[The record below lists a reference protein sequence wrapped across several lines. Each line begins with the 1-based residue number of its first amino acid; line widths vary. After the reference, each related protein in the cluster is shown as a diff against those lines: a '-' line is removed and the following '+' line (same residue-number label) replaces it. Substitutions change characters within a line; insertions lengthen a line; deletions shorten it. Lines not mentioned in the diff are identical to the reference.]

1 VGESGSDIALA
12 ARECAVAKQ
21 AVALARWI
29 GDGRRPVTSRQVLR
43 KSDVAPAAAA
53 VGMAAPELLRT
64 AADVPA
70 LHRPWCLAL
79 AAGLLQVADGSVS
92 AGPAVWPAADA
103 EVLSAWLAG
112 LRAACAAEVGPKA
125 DEYSA
130 IARALAVLSVL
141 ERDRVPAGDALWH
154 AAEDEAAELSAEF
167 DLDWTF
173 ALAGAGQLAGVVVLL
188 RAFGAVADGPAITAL
203 GRWAVRALRAALP
216 GLDDDLTAAEMIAGL
231 VKFDEAERR
240 DLAWEW
246 MAERDPQEAAR
257 EILQAAASKSRLL
270 RWVAADVTELLGE
283 DALPV
288 WQEMLDE
295 PLLAVHARCA
305 LHAWEKGPE
314 LTEAEWLWLAAESA
328 AAGLEERGPDEALC
342 RICERVPGAGLDDRL
357 ASVRVT
363 GHPSAGSLAQAV
375 ADFAASGAALTVNQ
389 GIQLILLG
397 WDGDYLHA
405 FTVGHR
411 KYSDPFFGLE
421 ETGDE
426 DELRVRDAFAA
437 SRKIGYEYDFGASW
451 IHEITLQKTVP
462 LDPDTTYPVC
472 VSFVG
477 ESPREYESPDDFEDT
492 DEREPFTLAA
502 VNQKLAS
509 LGGRLPRRG
518 GSTVT
523 AACLTREGS
532 SSDPDA
538 QVASISAVLDRLRAT
553 TGERLRHHRRG
564 GAERS
569 SP

>member
-240 DLAWEW
+240 VVAWEW
-246 MAERDPQEAAR
+246 MAERDPPGSGAGDPSSRSLEV
-257 EILQAAASKSRLL
+257 AAAALGGCR
-270 RWVAADVTELLGE
+270 RDGAAGRGRPARVAG
-283 DALPV
+283 DA
-288 WQEMLDE
+288 
-295 PLLAVHARCA
+295 RR
-305 LHAWEKGPE
+305 
-314 LTEAEWLWLAAESA
+314 A
-328 AAGLEERGPDEALC
+328 AAGGARTLRPACLGEGSGAHRGG
-342 RICERVPGAGLDDRL
+342 V
-357 ASVRVT
+357 
-363 GHPSAGSLAQAV
+363 AV
-375 ADFAASGAALTVNQ
+375 AGR
-389 GIQLILLG
+389 GIG
-397 WDGDYLHA
+397 
-405 FTVGHR
+405 
-411 KYSDPFFGLE
+411 
-421 ETGDE
+421 
-426 DELRVRDAFAA
+426 
-437 SRKIGYEYDFGASW
+437 
-451 IHEITLQKTVP
+451 
-462 LDPDTTYPVC
+462 C
-472 VSFVG
+472 
-477 ESPREYESPDDFEDT
+477 
-492 DEREPFTLAA
+492 
-502 VNQKLAS
+502 
-509 LGGRLPRRG
+509 GG
-518 GSTVT
+518 T
-523 AACLTREGS
+523 
-532 SSDPDA
+532 
-538 QVASISAVLDRLRAT
+538 
-553 TGERLRHHRRG
+553 
-564 GAERS
+564 
-569 SP
+569 